1 MLIKC
6 FSAGM
11 FHTNCYV
18 LALGPGSDAIIVDP
32 GQSAAK
38 QAREM
43 LDAYDLKPVAVLL
56 THGHID
62 HIWSAREICDAYS
75 IPAYIHPDDREL
87 LTKPGKG
94 IGSMFGALS
103 FLTAGTVFREPEKV
117 LELADGD
124 ELDLAG
130 LRLTVD
136 LAPGHTPG
144 SVLFGG
150 EFEGLAESV
159 PIARADGTSRVVL
172 AGDVLFAGSIG
183 RTDLPGGSMPRLLRS
198 IREKLLTLPDDTIVL
213 PGHGLA
219 TTIGRERRTNEWIRE
234 LRA

>member
-1 MLIKC
+1 MLIKS

-18 LALGPGSDAIIVDP
+18 LALAPGADAIIVDP

-38 QAREM
+38 QVRQTLEEHK
-43 LDAYDLKPVAVLL
+43 LKPVAVLL

-62 HIWSAREICDAYS
+62 HIWSAREVCDEYS

-94 IGSMFGALS
+94 IGAMFGALS

-117 LELADGD
+117 LDLADGD
-124 ELDLAG
+124 ELDIAG
-130 LRLTVD
+130 LRFAVD

-150 EFEGLAESV
+150 EFDGIGEATQGLRGDV
-159 PIARADGTSRVVL
+159 PSRLVFS
-172 AGDVLFAGSIG
+172 GDVLFAGSIG

-198 IREKLLTLPDDTIVL
+198 IREKLLTLPDDTLVL
-213 PGHGLA
+213 PGHGPA
-219 TTIGRERRTNEWIRE
+219 TTIGRERRMNEWIRE

>member
-1 MLIKC
+1 
-6 FSAGM
+6 M
-11 FHTNCYV
+11 FHTNCYI
-18 LALGPGSDAIIVDP
+18 LALAPGSDAIIVDP
-32 GQSAAK
+32 GQSAAGPV
-38 QAREM
+38 RRT
-43 LDAYDLKPVAVLL
+43 LDEHKLRPVAVLL

-62 HIWSAREICDAYS
+62 HIWSAREVCDAYS

-117 LELADGD
+117 LELSDGD

-130 LRLTVD
+130 VRLSVD

-150 EFEGLAESV
+150 EFEQE
-159 PIARADGTSRVVL
+159 DGPMRVVF

-198 IREKLLTLPDDTIVL
+198 IREKLLTLPDQTLVL
-213 PGHGLA
+213 PGHGPA
-219 TTIGRERRTNEWIRE
+219 TTIGRERTTNEWIRE

>member
-1 MLIKC
+1 MLIKS

-11 FHTNCYV
+11 FDTNCYI
-18 LALGPGSDAIIVDP
+18 LALAPGSDAIIVDP

-38 QAREM
+38 QVRQT
-43 LDAYDLKPVAVLL
+43 LDEHRLKPAAVLL
-56 THGHID
+56 THGHFD
-62 HIWSAREICDAYS
+62 HILSAREVCDAYS

-94 IGSMFGALS
+94 IGPMFGALS
-103 FLTAGTVFREPEKV
+103 FLTTGTVFREPEKV

-124 ELDLAG
+124 ELDIVG
-130 LRLTVD
+130 MRFSVD

-150 EFEGLAESV
+150 EFDGVAAAVPGL
-159 PIARADGTSRVVL
+159 RGDGPTRVVF

-198 IREKLLTLPDDTIVL
+198 IREKLLTLPDDTLVL
-213 PGHGLA
+213 PGHGPA
-219 TTIGRERRTNEWIRE
+219 TTIGRERKTNEWIRE

>member
-1 MLIKC
+1 MLIKS

-18 LALGPGSDAIIVDP
+18 LALAPGSDAIIVDP

-38 QAREM
+38 QVRQTI
-43 LDAYDLKPVAVLL
+43 DAHRLKPVAVLL

-62 HIWSAREICDAYS
+62 HIWSAREVCDEYS
-75 IPAYIHPDDREL
+75 IPAYIHPEDREL

-94 IGSMFGALS
+94 IGPMFGALS

-150 EFEGLAESV
+150 EFDGLAGSV
-159 PIARADGTSRVVL
+159 PGVRGDGPTRVVF
-172 AGDVLFAGSIG
+172 AGDVLFAGSVG
-183 RTDLPGGSMPRLLRS
+183 RTDLPGGNMPRLLRS
-198 IREKLLTLPDDTIVL
+198 IREKLLTLPDETLVL
-213 PGHGLA
+213 PGHGPG

>member
-1 MLIKC
+1 MLIKS

-11 FHTNCYV
+11 FHTNCYI
-18 LALGPGSDAIIVDP
+18 LALAPGSDAIIVDP

-38 QAREM
+38 QVRQT
-43 LDAYDLKPVAVLL
+43 LDEHNLTPVAVLL

-62 HIWSAREICDAYS
+62 HIWSAREVCDAYS

-117 LELADGD
+117 LELSDGD

-130 LRLTVD
+130 MRLSVD

-150 EFEGLAESV
+150 EFEQE
-159 PIARADGTSRVVL
+159 DGPARVVF

-198 IREKLLTLPDDTIVL
+198 IREKLLTLPDQTLVL
-213 PGHGLA
+213 PGHGPA

>member
-1 MLIKC
+1 MLIKS

-11 FHTNCYV
+11 FHTNCYI
-18 LALGPGSDAIIVDP
+18 LALAPGSDAIIVDP

-38 QAREM
+38 QVRQT
-43 LDAYDLKPVAVLL
+43 LDEHNLTPVAVLL

-62 HIWSAREICDAYS
+62 HIWSAREVCDAYS

-117 LELADGD
+117 LELSGGD

-130 LRLTVD
+130 MRLSVD

-150 EFEGLAESV
+150 EFEQE
-159 PIARADGTSRVVL
+159 DGPARVVF

-198 IREKLLTLPDDTIVL
+198 IREKLLTLPDQTLVL
-213 PGHGLA
+213 PGHGPA